1 MRHKTGPRCSV
12 CHHERRHQ
20 IEIALTYKTPVRVV
34 ARRFEVSPHALFRH
48 SKAHLSA
55 AVRAAILTA
64 SKPTAVDLDK
74 LRTSEAEGLLSALLC
89 QRARLQQQADMA
101 LEVGSIH
108 VAVGAERAITE
119 SLRLTAQL
127 TDQLVQH
134 HDVRHTNVLVSEDYL
149 ALRHALVAALRPY
162 PEAMAAVGRALHAE
176 SKAAADI
183 KAKANGGA
191 GGLPLAIEHRPEEA
205 VT

>member
-1 MRHKTGPRCSV
+1 MRRKTGPRCTV
-12 CHHERRHQ
+12 CHHERRSQ
-20 IEIALTYKTPVRVV
+20 IEIALTYKTPMRVI

-101 LEVGSIH
+101 LELGSVH
-108 VAVGAERAITE
+108 VAVAAEGRITE

-134 HDVRHTNVLVSEDYL
+134 HDVEHRHVLVSEDYL
-149 ALRHALVAALRPY
+149 RLRSVLVEALKPY
-162 PEAMAAVGRALHAE
+162 PDAMAAVGKALHALE
-176 SKAAADI
+176 QRAAEDI
-183 KAKANGGA
+183 KARANGSK
-191 GGLPLAIEHRPEEA
+191 PLTIEHRPEG
-205 VT
+205 VQ

>member
-1 MRHKTGPRCSV
+1 MRRRFGPKCSI

-20 IEIALTYKTPVRVV
+20 IEIALTYKTPMRVL
-34 ARRFEVSPHALFRH
+34 ARRFDVSPHALFRH

-101 LEVGSIH
+101 LELGSVH
-108 VAVGAERAITE
+108 VAVAAEGRITE

-134 HDVRHTNVLVSEDYL
+134 HDVRHINVLVSEDYL
-149 ALRHALVAALRPY
+149 RLRSVLVAALKPY
-162 PEAMAAVGRALHAE
+162 PEAMAAVGRALHELDA
-176 SKAAADI
+176 KAAEAI
-183 KAKANGGA
+183 KARANGGN
-191 GGLPLAIEHRPEEA
+191 GKPLVIEHQAEGVP
-205 VT
+205 